1 MLPARHMLRRNRED
15 RATMPPNRTS
25 PCESPRMGLPWAMLS
40 YVLAAFALGCMLV
53 GWQDP
58 AFAADG
64 AMLADP
70 LAIAINVVPVV
81 LMALLLLLVTRRP
94 ALSLGFTLLL
104 LHVLYAASA
113 MKLELLD
120 TPVVPTDFV
129 LLGHLGDGGSL
140 LLHYVPRS
148 AIAALLLALACVVA
162 FACWERPWRRL
173 SGARRLF
180 AFALVSALGVS
191 LLAGARPWSH
201 VYASDSG
208 DYLQWSPAE
217 SALHSG
223 LLTTLLRFSWDTAF
237 VLPEP
242 DRALAAQFMHAH
254 APAQALEAGPD
265 GQANV
270 DDRPDIIVLQS
281 ESFFDPARL
290 QGLEPDQV
298 LPEFR
303 RVAAMSRH
311 GDLWVPTYGGGTIR
325 TEFEVLTGIA
335 MRYFPEVQYPY
346 FRLTATAVPSLPSV
360 LAAHGYR
367 TVAMHPHERDFWN
380 RASALTH
387 LGFEEFDAAEQFGN
401 APRSGWYVSDEALVD
416 HILQKLDGAD
426 GPLFLFAISIEN
438 HGPYEGFPNA
448 DPARIAAQPVPK
460 GANGAGADRLRG
472 YLYHL
477 GGADHSLGRLADA
490 LRKRTRR
497 TLLLFYGDHLPAL
510 PLLYQGA
517 GFDDGARGSEQPV
530 PWLLFDSAQAQAPA
544 DAESTSSF
552 YLPALLLAQAG
563 IDDHGYFNALEAA
576 RRSDHPQRGWTPTDE
591 SMLRAAMQLRQ
602 RGEVR

>member
-1 MLPARHMLRRNRED
+1 
-15 RATMPPNRTS
+15 
-25 PCESPRMGLPWAMLS
+25 MGLPWATLS
-40 YVLAAFALGCMLV
+40 YVFVAFALGCVLV

-58 AFAADG
+58 AFADDG

-70 LAIAINVVPVV
+70 LAVAMNVVPVV
-81 LMALLLLLVTRRP
+81 LAALLLLVATRRP
-94 ALSLGFTLLL
+94 VLSLGFVLLL
-104 LHVLYAASA
+104 LHVLYAANA
-113 MKLELLD
+113 MKSELLD

-129 LLGHLGDGGSL
+129 LLGHLGDGGNL

-148 AIAALLLALACVVA
+148 AFAALLLALACIAA
-162 FACWERPWRRL
+162 FACWERPWQRL
-173 SGARRLF
+173 RGARRLS
-180 AFALVSALGVS
+180 AFVLVSAFGAS
-191 LLAGARPWSH
+191 LLAGARPWSR
-201 VYASDSG
+201 VYAADSG

-217 SALHSG
+217 SVRHSG

-242 DRALAAQFMHAH
+242 DRALAAQFMQAH
-254 APAQALEAGPD
+254 ASTASPD
-265 GQANV
+265 SAA
-270 DDRPDIIVLQS
+270 DAHADEPPDIIVLQS

-290 QGLEPDQV
+290 QGLGPDQV

-303 RVAAMSRH
+303 RIAAMSRH

-346 FRLTATAVPSLPSV
+346 FRLTATALPGLASV

-367 TVAMHPHERDFWN
+367 TLAVHPHQRDFWN
-380 RASALTH
+380 RASALSH
-387 LGFEEFDAAEQFGN
+387 LGFDEFDAAEEFDG
-401 APRSGWYVSDEALVD
+401 APRIGWYVSDEALVD
-416 HILQKLDGAD
+416 HILRKLDEAS
-426 GPLFLFAISIEN
+426 GPLFLFAISMEN

-448 DPARIAAQPVPK
+448 DPARIDAQPVPA
-460 GANGAGADRLRG
+460 GANGAGAERLRG

-477 GGADHSLGRLADA
+477 GGADRSLGRLADA

-510 PLLYQGA
+510 PLLYEGA
-517 GFDDGARGSEQPV
+517 GFDDGAKGPEQPV
-530 PWLLFDSAQAQAPA
+530 PWLLFDSAHAQAPTA
-544 DAESTSSF
+544 AETTSSF

-563 IDDHGYFNALEAA
+563 IDDHGYFSALEAE
-576 RRSDHPQRGWTPTDE
+576 RRSDHPRQGWTPVDE
-591 SMLRAAMQLRQ
+591 PALRAVMQLRQ
-602 RGEVR
+602 RGEVK

>member
-1 MLPARHMLRRNRED
+1 
-15 RATMPPNRTS
+15 
-25 PCESPRMGLPWAMLS
+25 MGLPWATLS
-40 YVLAAFALGCMLV
+40 YVFVAFALGCVLV

-58 AFAADG
+58 AFADDG

-81 LMALLLLLVTRRP
+81 LVALLLLLVTRRP
-94 ALSLGFTLLL
+94 ALSLGVTLLL
-104 LHVLYAASA
+104 LYVLYAVSA
-113 MKLELLD
+113 MKFELLD

-129 LLGHLGDGGSL
+129 LLGHLGDGGNL

-162 FACWERPWRRL
+162 FACWERPWQRL
-173 SGARRLF
+173 RGARRLF
-180 AFALVSALGVS
+180 ALALVSALGVS

-201 VYASDSG
+201 VYAADGG
-208 DYLQWSPAE
+208 DYLQWSPAA

-237 VLPEP
+237 VLPAP
-242 DRALAAQFMHAH
+242 DHALAEQFMHTH
-254 APAQALEAGPD
+254 AQAAKAAPD
-265 GQANV
+265 GQAHG

-335 MRYFPEVQYPY
+335 MRYFPDVQYPY

-367 TVAMHPHERDFWN
+367 TVAMHPHEREFWN
-380 RASALTH
+380 RASALGN
-387 LGFEEFDAAEQFGN
+387 LGFGEFDAAEQFGD

-416 HILQKLDGAD
+416 HILQKLDGAG

-438 HGPYEGFPNA
+438 HGPYEDFPNA
-448 DPARIAAQPVPK
+448 DPQRIAAQPVPA
-460 GANGAGADRLRG
+460 GVVGAGADRLRG

-477 GGADHSLGRLADA
+477 DGADHSLGRLVDA

-510 PLLYQGA
+510 PLLYQNA
-517 GFDDGARGSEQPV
+517 GFDDGAKGPQQPV
-530 PWLLFDSAQAQAPA
+530 PWLLFDSAHAPESA
-544 DAESTSSF
+544 TPESTASF
-552 YLPALLLAQAG
+552 YLPALLLDQAG
-563 IDDHGYFNALEAA
+563 IDDHGYFSALEAA
-576 RRSDHPQRGWTPTDE
+576 RRGDHPGRDWAPAE
-591 SMLRAAMQLRQ
+591 EPALRAVMQLRQ
-602 RGEVR
+602 RGAVR